1 MITKYIADKIYCNF
15 LRMPFTFKISKF
27 QNHDI
32 DPYRPFRLYRDQEVT
47 VRINLHAVG
56 HD

>member
-1 MITKYIADKIYCNF
+1 MITKYIADKIFCNF